1 MPFFVDVIL
10 PLPIPKL
17 FTYLV
22 NEDEYDFIQPGIRI
36 VVPFGNTKKY
46 AALRHRTHQNT
57 PPYESKSIE
66 YIIDEKPVV
75 SSRQLE
81 LWEWISH
88 YYMSPLGSVFRT
100 AVPSI
105 LLLESETE
113 LHFHNTPSDG
123 IKLSTGAAQLL
134 NALEKYGKL
143 NLSDVVKFELSKS
156 PYKIAQELFNH
167 NLIHVREEVYTKFK
181 PKQQKQLA
189 LASSYKYEGALQ
201 GLLVET
207 ERYPKQRETLLQL
220 MQQQT
225 MRHVEQLR
233 T

>member
-22 NEDEYDFIQPGIRI
+22 TDEEYDFIQPGIRI

-46 AALRHRTHQNT
+46 AALSHRTHQNT
-57 PPYESKSIE
+57 PPYEAKSIE
-66 YIIDEKPVV
+66 YIIDQQPVV

-113 LHFHNTPSDG
+113 LHFHNSPSEG
-123 IKLSTGAAQLL
+123 HQTQHWCSTTAKCPRTIRQAQLVRCRQI
-134 NALEKYGKL
+134 GI
-143 NLSDVVKFELSKS
+143 VKKPIQTRSG
-156 PYKIAQELFNH
+156 IAQSRFDSCSGRSLH
-167 NLIHVREEVYTKFK
+167 KV
-181 PKQQKQLA
+181 
-189 LASSYKYEGALQ
+189 
-201 GLLVET
+201 
-207 ERYPKQRETLLQL
+207 
-220 MQQQT
+220 
-225 MRHVEQLR
+225 
-233 T
+233 